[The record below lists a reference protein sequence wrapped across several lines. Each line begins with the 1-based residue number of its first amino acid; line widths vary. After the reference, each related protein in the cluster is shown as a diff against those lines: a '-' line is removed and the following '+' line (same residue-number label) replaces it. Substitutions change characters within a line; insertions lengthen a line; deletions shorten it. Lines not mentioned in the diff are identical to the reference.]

1 MGIETLNTAAR
12 AAGFAMATSDEASS
26 DNKASAK
33 PETESWR
40 SGDAILLDPEPSD
53 AAVKVASS
61 SGDWLKS
68 LLGVFGRGA
77 PA

>member
-12 AAGFAMATSDEASS
+12 AAGFAMASDEVAPDVSVE
-26 DNKASAK
+26 AK
-33 PETESWR
+33 PETPEGWR
-40 SGDAILLDPEPSD
+40 PDRAAMLDPEREIASRAEQPSN
-53 AAVKVASS
+53 A
-61 SGDWLKS
+61 DWLKS

>member
-12 AAGFAMATSDEASS
+12 AAGFAMASDEASS
-26 DNKASAK
+26 ESKADAK

-40 SGDAILLDPEPSD
+40 SGDAILLDPESSD
-53 AAVKVASS
+53 AAAKAAPA